1 MLIKIYKK
9 KNIKWYKN
17 IKIIL
22 KIRIEIEVRGQ
33 NIINKNWKIN
43 KKFCKKIVKI

>member
-22 KIRIEIEVRGQ
+22 KIRIEKDVRGK
-33 NIINKNWKIN
+33 NNWKIN